1 MPSGTQLI
9 RYALS
14 VVGSILLTYG
24 CIKFFVEVCGL
35 WPTPSKVATS
45 ILTAVYSYLAARY
58 FTFREAE

>member
-1 MPSGTQLI
+1 M
-9 RYALS
+9 
-14 VVGSILLTYG
+14 TYG